1 MAGEMDKLKGKV
13 KEVAGAATGDE
24 KKQAEGKMEQAKG
37 SAKNA
42 AENVKE
48 HAKEHVD
55 KAADKA
61 KELAEKAEREM
72 RHDPDA

>member
-24 KKQAEGKMEQAKG
+24 KKQAEGKMDQAKG

-42 AENVKE
+42 AENV
-48 HAKEHVD
+48 KEHVD